1 MASESKRQ
9 MKLDGTRCWP
19 YALPIVLLIYV
30 LLVIGY
36 TLRTPAWQAPDEPAH
51 WNYIAHIAELG
62 CCPRLVSGDWDS
74 ELLAELT
81 SQRFENATANQLNR
95 LRYENHHPPLYYAL
109 ATPIFR
115 RANGDILALRLWS
128 ALLGLGIVVNAYRC
142 GRLLAPRRPALAALT
157 ALFVA
162 CLPQHLHLLASV
174 NNDALAWLLI
184 SQTTYV
190 CLGYLHRQSLR
201 REGQSVAALMM
212 FGGAFLFLTGGE
224 TRWLG
229 ALMVVVGAAQLWLHH
244 HDDARADCWLLG
256 CLIGLIFITKTTAYL
271 MLPLALATV
280 WLRLD
285 RREALRL
292 AGWLLLPAALLGA
305 SWWLRNIA
313 VYGFPDA
320 LGLLQ
325 HNRVVV
331 GQPRSSEWILERG
344 LLAYLGDMLRIT
356 YTSFWGQ
363 FGWMAL
369 PLNGWR
375 LLFTLAMSGVAAC
388 GGLVVAFRSS
398 LRSPSGRLLFLQCA
412 FTGGMFIAYNLA
424 FVQWQ
429 GRYFYPALIPMAL
442 AWAWG
447 ALYLLHRFGRWA
459 NWLALALAASLPLF
473 ALEIMLRV
481 LPGLYP

>member
-1 MASESKRQ
+1 
-9 MKLDGTRCWP
+9 MKLDGQRKWP
-19 YALPIVLLIYV
+19 YALPIVLLIYAV
-30 LLVIGY
+30 LVITY
-36 TLRTPAWQAPDEPAH
+36 ALRTPAWQAPDEPAH
-51 WNYIAHIAELG
+51 WNYIAHIAEHG
-62 CCPRLVSGDWDS
+62 CCPRLASGDWDS

-81 SQRFENATANQLNR
+81 NQRFEQTTADQLNL

-109 ATPIFR
+109 AAPIFR
-115 RANGDILALRLWS
+115 SSGGEIVALRLWS

-184 SQTTYV
+184 SQTTYA
-190 CLGYLHRQSLR
+190 CLRYLRRLSLR
-201 REGQSVAALMM
+201 REGQFVAALMIIS
-212 FGGAFLFLTGGE
+212 GAFLFLTGNE

-229 ALMVVVGAAQLWLHH
+229 ALILVAGAAQLWLRHR
-244 HDDARADCWLLG
+244 DDTRADVWLLG
-256 CLIGLIFITKTTAYL
+256 CLLGLIFITKTTAYL
-271 MLPLALATV
+271 MLPLALAAV
-280 WLRLD
+280 WLHLPNK
-285 RREALRL
+285 REALRMV
-292 AGWLLLPAALLGA
+292 GWLLLPALLLGA

-331 GQPRSSEWILERG
+331 GQPRSSDWILERG
-344 LLAYLGDMLRIT
+344 LLAYLGDLIRIT

-375 LLFTLAMSGVAAC
+375 LLFTFAMTGVAAI
-388 GGLVVAFRSS
+388 GGLAALRSS
-398 LRSPSGRLLFLQCA
+398 QRSAAARLLLLQCA
-412 FTGGMFIAYNLA
+412 LTGVMFGIYNLA

-429 GRYFYPALIPMAL
+429 GRYLYPALIPLAL

-459 NWLALALAASLPLF
+459 SWLALALAASLPLF

-481 LPGLYP
+481 LPGLLP

>member
-1 MASESKRQ
+1 
-9 MKLDGTRCWP
+9 MKLDGQRGWP
-19 YALPIVLLIYV
+19 YALPIVLLIYAV
-30 LLVIGY
+30 LVITY
-36 TLRTPAWQAPDEPAH
+36 ALRTPAWQAPDEPAH
-51 WNYIAHIAELG
+51 WNYIAHIAEHG
-62 CCPRLVSGDWDS
+62 CCPRLASGDWDS
-74 ELLAELT
+74 ELLAKLT
-81 SQRFENATANQLNR
+81 SQRFEQTTADQLNR

-109 ATPIFR
+109 AAPIFR
-115 RANGDILALRLWS
+115 WSAGEIVALRLWS

-184 SQTTYV
+184 SQTTYT
-190 CLGYLHRQSLR
+190 CLRYLRRLSLR
-201 REGQSVAALMM
+201 REGQFVAALMIIS
-212 FGGAFLFLTGGE
+212 GAFLFLAGNE

-229 ALMVVVGAAQLWLHH
+229 ALILVAGAAQLWWSHR
-244 HDDARADCWLLG
+244 DDARADVWLLG
-256 CLIGLIFITKTTAYL
+256 CLLGLIFITKTTAYL
-271 MLPLALATV
+271 MLPLALAAV
-280 WLRLD
+280 WLRLPNK
-285 RREALRL
+285 REALRM
-292 AGWLLLPAALLGA
+292 AGWLLLPALLLGA

-331 GQPRSSEWILERG
+331 GQPRSSDWILERG
-344 LLAYLGDMLRIT
+344 LLAYLGDLLRIT

-375 LLFTLAMSGVAAC
+375 LLFTFAMAGVAAV
-388 GGLVVAFRSS
+388 GGLAALRSS
-398 LRSPSGRLLFLQCA
+398 QRSSARLLLLQCA
-412 FTGGMFIAYNLA
+412 LTGVMFGIYNLA

-429 GRYFYPALIPMAL
+429 GRYLYPALIPLAL

-459 NWLALALAASLPLF
+459 SWLALALAASLPLF

-481 LPGLYP
+481 LPGLLP